1 VALQEAWV
9 PETGMML
16 GILAWMKLVHSNVHV
31 QVFTFTGGPPPN
43 WLERYSWYAPVQVS
57 PADTMPVR
65 GFISPS
71 HSHEHVSYAI

>member
-1 VALQEAWV
+1 
-9 PETGMML
+9 
-16 GILAWMKLVHSNVHV
+16 MKLVHSNVHV

-65 GFISPS
+65 D
-71 HSHEHVSYAI
+71 HSHEHVSFYAIEFGYIHGFLRFCACMAVV